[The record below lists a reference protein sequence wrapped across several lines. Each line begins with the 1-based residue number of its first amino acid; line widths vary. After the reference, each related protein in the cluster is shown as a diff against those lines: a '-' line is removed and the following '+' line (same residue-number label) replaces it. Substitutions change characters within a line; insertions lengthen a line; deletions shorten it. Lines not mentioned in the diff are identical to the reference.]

1 MIKPY
6 YGIKRGIEENMHPK
20 LKRIHMVGIGGIG
33 MCGIAEVLNNLGYK
47 VTGSDIKDSPIIRH
61 LSDLGIKV
69 CLGHKE
75 ENITNA
81 QVVVYSSAVST
92 DNPELKAARAAMLPV
107 IPRAEMLAELMRMK
121 YGIAVAGSHGKT
133 TTTSII
139 ASVLARGGLDPTI
152 VIGGR
157 LDSIGSTAKLGQ
169 GEYMVAEADESD
181 GSFLRLSPTIAV
193 VTNIDQE
200 HLDFYGDIE
209 HIKESFLQFMNKVS
223 FYGLICMC
231 LDDQIIQELLPGV
244 TKRILTY
251 GLSSQCDLRAEN
263 IQIEGLHSKFEVLSH
278 DKELGLIDLKLPG
291 IHNIYNALASI
302 GVALDLEIP
311 FVVIQKA
318 LEAFRGADR
327 RFQIKADIGDFILVD
342 DYGHHPTE
350 IKATLRAAK
359 KGWGKRLICV
369 FQPHRYTRT
378 KFLLE
383 EFATSFYNADLV
395 ILTDIYPAGET
406 PIPGIN
412 TELIVD
418 SLKEH
423 GHKYVHY
430 IPDLQEV
437 PGFLVGIVRPGDMVL
452 TLGAG
457 DVWKVGEE
465 LEKLIRNDRP
475 SAQSNRGK
483 K

>member
-1 MIKPY
+1 
-6 YGIKRGIEENMHPK
+6 MHPK

-47 VTGSDIKDSPIIRH
+47 VTGSDLAESQTIRRLLDH
-61 LSDLGIKV
+61 GLAIHI
-69 CLGHKE
+69 GHRE
-75 ENITNA
+75 ENISDA
-81 QVVVYSSAVST
+81 QVVVYSSAVPT
-92 DNPELKAARAAMLPV
+92 DNPELKAARAAMIPV

-139 ASVLARGGLDPTI
+139 ASILARGGLDPTI

-181 GSFLRLSPTIAV
+181 GSFLKLSPTIAV

-200 HLDFYGDIE
+200 HLDFYRDLE

-231 LDDQIIQELLPGV
+231 LDDQIIQELLPSV
-244 TKRILTY
+244 TRRILTY
-251 GLSSQCDLRAEN
+251 GLSSQCNLRAEN
-263 IQIEGLHSKFEVLSH
+263 IQIKGLHSRFEVFYH
-278 DKELGLIDLKLPG
+278 DNKLGLIDLKLPG
-291 IHNIYNALASI
+291 IHNIYNTLASI
-302 GVALDLEIP
+302 GVALDLELP

-318 LEAFRGADR
+318 LEAFKGADR
-327 RFQIKADIGDFILVD
+327 RFQIKADIGDFIIVD

-395 ILTDIYPAGET
+395 VVTDIYPAGES
-406 PIPGIN
+406 PIPGICA
-412 TELIVD
+412 ELIVE

-430 IPDLQEV
+430 IPDLKKI
-437 PGFLVGIVRPGDMVL
+437 PDFLTGIISPGDMVL

-465 LEKLIRNDRP
+465 LKELIKKDQSLVRP
-475 SAQSNRGK
+475 DGGQK
-483 K
+483 

>member
-1 MIKPY
+1 
-6 YGIKRGIEENMHPK
+6 
-20 LKRIHMVGIGGIG
+20 MVGIGGIG

-47 VTGSDIKDSPIIRH
+47 VTGSDLQDSPTIKR
-61 LSDLGIKV
+61 LLNLGLTIY
-69 CLGHKE
+69 LGHKE
-75 ENITNA
+75 EHISDA
-81 QVVVYSSAVST
+81 QVVVYSSAVSLQ
-92 DNPELKAARAAMLPV
+92 NPELKAARAEMIPV

-121 YGIAVAGSHGKT
+121 YGIAIAGSHGKT
-133 TTTSII
+133 TTTSMI
-139 ASVLARGGLDPTI
+139 ASILARGGLDPTI

-181 GSFLRLSPTIAV
+181 GSFLKLSPTIAV
-193 VTNIDQE
+193 ITNIDQE
-200 HLDFYGDIE
+200 HLDFYKDLD
-209 HIKESFLQFMNKVS
+209 HVKDAFLQFMNKVS

-231 LDDQIIQELLPGV
+231 LDDKIIQELIPHV
-244 TKRILTY
+244 TKRILSY
-251 GLSSQCDLRAEN
+251 GLSSQCDLQAEN
-263 IQIEGLHSKFEVLSH
+263 IQITGLHSKFEVLYC
-278 DKELGLIDLKLPG
+278 DKKLGLVDLALPG

-318 LEAFRGADR
+318 LEAFKGADR
-327 RFQIKADIGDFILVD
+327 RFQIKAKTGDFLIVD

-383 EFATSFYNADLV
+383 EFATSFYEADIVV
-395 ILTDIYPAGET
+395 ITDIYPAGER
-406 PIPGIN
+406 PIPNIRAG
-412 TELIVD
+412 LIAEG
-418 SLKEH
+418 LKDH
-423 GHKYVHY
+423 GHKFVHY
-430 IPDLQEV
+430 IQDFQDIIE
-437 PGFLVGIVRPGDMVL
+437 FLIENVKSGDMIL

-457 DVWKVGEE
+457 DIWKVGEKLGE
-465 LEKLIRNDRP
+465 IIKTDLHLERKIGG
-475 SAQSNRGK
+475 GK
-483 K
+483 